1 MKSTALRSATAIRVI
16 CLTLLAFVA
25 VGASGMRRPV
35 PTGARG
41 AGAEYVLIEDEL
53 ACRCVASPTVL
64 ERVPVLCGV
73 DFLRTDS
80 FTRREV
86 PLLLSK
92 PKNSMVRVTWRPLDL
107 AEEGRIVAYSLL
119 GYEYLQQDVR
129 KGVTAVFID
138 TRQLLSG
145 IYVVRLETL
154 DGHPLGSARL
164 VVEHPMQEQPRN

>member
-1 MKSTALRSATAIRVI
+1 M
-16 CLTLLAFVA
+16 
-25 VGASGMRRPV
+25 
-35 PTGARG
+35 PTGVRG

-64 ERVPVLCGV
+64 ERVPVLYGV

-80 FTRREV
+80 FTRPEV

-164 VVEHPMQEQPRN
+164 VVEHPMQDNHVISKLRHERGWNYSSPLASPFAGAKYGTASSATR